1 MHLLHFILL
10 VLLGLLAPSTPAVA
24 GQMVGMAAGN
34 VGQDLDRTVG
44 NDLEAGQAF
53 SEDLLLTYEL
63 RNAVKL
69 LQSRLKSSQKKL
81 MMKHPRLRLSLRE
94 LGEEAVKFDARL
106 DTVIE

>member
-1 MHLLHFILL
+1 LKNSH
-10 VLLGLLAPSTPAVA
+10 G
-24 GQMVGMAAGN
+24 
-34 VGQDLDRTVG
+34 
-44 NDLEAGQAF
+44 
-53 SEDLLLTYEL
+53 L

>member
-63 RNAVKL
+63 RCA
-69 LQSRLKSSQKKL
+69 
-81 MMKHPRLRLSLRE
+81 
-94 LGEEAVKFDARL
+94 LGAGQDGASIWKEEGQFL
-106 DTVIE
+106 DQRVLPALVQV